1 MVVQEE
7 EEDDIEA
14 IEGHSSLF
22 YYVTEDESSPWPPLS
37 ILHLAFWYDDND
49 EEINDRF

>member
-1 MVVQEE
+1 MTDEESLHFTEDCFRLYCIISSIMVVQEE

-22 YYVTEDESSPWPPLS
+22 YYVTEDESSP
-37 ILHLAFWYDDND
+37 
-49 EEINDRF
+49 